1 MKTSML
7 CEITMFVWPWQV
19 MQSDWTLQYSHSN
32 KNYSRPYIMKVLVHC
47 ILSFLLNYEL
57 YASFNILCLTFIN
70 FGFSLCNAVVAWAKF
85 KKLQFSIAWNF
96 FSKNIDFGLCNYVL
110 LHYIISSFYNIQC
123 NVLLVLELS
132 QKWAEDVNWTFL
144 NSLIFT
150 DGHIATMVPLKYLM
164 LQQCCDSENESSNTR
179 VKNTVTIV

>member
-1 MKTSML
+1 MTGQIRLKIMKIHIYILIDMKTSML

-47 ILSFLLNYEL
+47 SLSFLLNYEL

-96 FSKNIDFGLCNYVL
+96 FFQKHWFWPLQLC
-110 LHYIISSFYNIQC
+110 
-123 NVLLVLELS
+123 
-132 QKWAEDVNWTFL
+132 TFAL
-144 NSLIFT
+144 YYFFIL
-150 DGHIATMVPLKYLM
+150 
-164 LQQCCDSENESSNTR
+164 
-179 VKNTVTIV
+179 